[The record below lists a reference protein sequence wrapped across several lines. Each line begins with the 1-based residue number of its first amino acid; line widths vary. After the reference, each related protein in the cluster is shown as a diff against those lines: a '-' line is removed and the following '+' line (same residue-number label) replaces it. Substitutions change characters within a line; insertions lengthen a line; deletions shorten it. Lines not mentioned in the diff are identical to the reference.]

1 MLTRQAVFVFGEKYS
16 GSLYVGNLIDLFE
29 AFGFDYEFNDI
40 IDLEPDLPSYQ

>member
-29 AFGFDYEFNDI
+29 AFGFDYEFNEI
-40 IDLEPDLPSYQ
+40 IDLEPDPLCYQ